1 MRTVT
6 GGHFGDD
13 VLIDLLDGAASAEA
27 IAHAASCVHCRARLD
42 EAASGLEL
50 ARSADIPEPSPLFW
64 QSFRSQV
71 DRRIESGDR
80 PPVSRGFA
88 VLPWLAAAAALVI
101 AVAVLLPRAQAPA
114 PAPVPSAVLPAW
126 SALPP
131 ADEDP
136 GLDLLAAVVPG
147 ASELGPLVECQGLG
161 DCMTEAA
168 ALSEEESATLTDA
181 LQRELGRQS

>member
-6 GGHFGDD
+6 GGHVGED
-13 VLIDLLDGAASAEA
+13 VLIDLMDGVANAEA
-27 IAHAASCVHCRARLD
+27 CAHAASCLHCRARLD
-42 EAASGLEL
+42 QAVSGLER

-64 QSFRSQV
+64 ESFRRQV
-71 DRRIESGDR
+71 DRRLEAGD
-80 PPVSRGFA
+80 PSPVWKRFA
-88 VLPWLAAAAALVI
+88 ALPWLAAAAALVV
-101 AVAVLLPRAQAPA
+101 AVAVLIPRGPAPA
-114 PAPVPSAVLPAW
+114 PAPAPSAVLSAW

-147 ASELGPLVECQGLG
+147 TSGLGPLAECQGLG

-168 ALSEEESATLTDA
+168 ALSEEESATLTEA
-181 LQRELGRQS
+181 LRRDLGKQS